1 MSDSK
6 NVAAKNLSDSR
17 KQALQALISSLT
29 PNDLSQEKR
38 LSEEQ
43 VDVLSE
49 RLNHIL
55 GNVEDGPEVRRNGK
69 GEILNEEGLPII
81 DVTEPLGDE
90 SHTFQS
96 PEAFLSEHD
105 PPPLSTMSER
115 DREQIRIRR
124 DRILDILEEEE
135 RRESERDL
143 ERECKRQLEEVAQMD
158 AESKA
163 AAREMQKKM
172 GKALLKNLAA
182 QREKEEEEGKKVQ
195 EATSTDPP
203 SQNRSA
209 TCKKKKSVS
218 FANVPEVDEEKPK
231 PPVAWGDVS
240 VAKLKSGVPKAR
252 LKSGTMNSQPMK
264 FEVVERIPGVEQKPV
279 QERDS
284 DDESNGDAQDYGSN
298 GDTEKGIVHPFDYG
312 YGSDEHTKHSD
323 DSDEDDFDF
332 SQASV
337 QREVALEY
345 IRLRERVGAGARQAM
360 TSHTHEPENEW
371 DHPKVPLEASL
382 ASKPSENGVSRF
394 KAERQASLVGSG
406 DTSVSLGASLLPEGR
421 SSTLQK
427 AVHTGKLVNGQLTS
441 GEGSDSELEE
451 GERENVK
458 RMIEAL
464 KQGVTIDDPP
474 MSAVATGDRTTSIGE
489 RNTLTT
495 LPTPQASETRLPYS
509 SSSKRPSRFKSERES
524 QGLPS
529 DCKTTAPNSIS
540 SPLSNRVLDHP
551 VSAKPWVTDSV
562 SARPTVDD
570 RPPSPPS
577 TAFKKLS
584 TAVSVPSV
592 SPTRRRPFTGPQVAP
607 DPAVLNNMIV
617 DSPSFPPPNSST
629 RTQPSPRPPPLVS
642 EVRESAGRATDHSDE
657 VTQRSGKVSRFKAE
671 RTQDPM

>member
-1 MSDSK
+1 MYGS
-6 NVAAKNLSDSR
+6 
-17 KQALQALISSLT
+17 ALQALISSLT
-29 PNDLSQEKR
+29 PNDSSQEKR
-38 LSEEQ
+38 LNEDQ
-43 VDVLSE
+43 VDALSE

-55 GNVEDGPEVRRNGK
+55 GNVEDGPEVRRNEK

-115 DREQIRIRR
+115 EREQLRIRR
-124 DRILDILEEEE
+124 DRTLDILEEEE

-143 ERECKRQLEEVAQMD
+143 ERERKRRMEEVVQMD

-182 QREKEEEEGKKVQ
+182 QREKDEEERKKMQ
-195 EATSTDPP
+195 ESTFAESP
-203 SQNRSA
+203 SQNGST

-252 LKSGTMNSQPMK
+252 LKSGIMNSQPMK

-284 DDESNGDAQDYGSN
+284 DDESNGDAQDYESD
-298 GDTEKGIVHPFDYG
+298 GDTENEIVHSLDYE

-332 SQASV
+332 SQAGV

-345 IRLRERVGAGARQAM
+345 IRLREKVGADERQAM
-360 TSHTHEPENEW
+360 TSHTHESENEW
-371 DHPKVPLEASL
+371 DHPFQKVPLEASL
-382 ASKPSENGVSRF
+382 ASKPSKNSVSRF
-394 KAERQASLVGSG
+394 KAERQASLVGSD

-427 AVHTGKLVNGQLTS
+427 AVRTGKLINGQLTG

-451 GERENVK
+451 EERENVK
-458 RMIEAL
+458 RVIEAL
-464 KQGVTIDDPP
+464 KQGVTIDDNL
-474 MSAVATGDRTTSIGE
+474 MSAVATDPRTIRVDE
-489 RNTLTT
+489 RNTPTT
-495 LPTPQASETRLPYS
+495 LPIPQASETRLPYS
-509 SSSKRPSRFKSERES
+509 SSIKRPSRFKSERES
-524 QGLPS
+524 S
-529 DCKTTAPNSIS
+529 DCKTIAPNSIS
-540 SPLSNRVLDHP
+540 SPLSNTVLERPAASVKSRVSD
-551 VSAKPWVTDSV
+551 SANG
-562 SARPTVDD
+562 RPTIDD
-570 RPPSPPS
+570 RPPPPQPPS
-577 TAFKKLS
+577 AAFKKPP
-584 TAVSVPSV
+584 TVVSVPSA
-592 SPTRRRPFTGPQVAP
+592 SPTARRPFTGPQVAP
-607 DPAVLNNMIV
+607 DPAVFNNMIV
-617 DSPSFPPPNSST
+617 DSPSFPPPNSSSST
-629 RTQPSPRPPPLVS
+629 RTQPSSRPLPLVS
-642 EVRESAGRATDHSDE
+642 EVRESARRATGHSDE

-671 RTQDPM
+671 RTQDLM

>member
-1 MSDSK
+1 MSDSS
-6 NVAAKNLSDSR
+6 NATAKILSDSR

-29 PNDLSQEKR
+29 PNDSSQAKR

-43 VDVLSE
+43 VEALSE

-55 GNVEDGPEVRRNGK
+55 GNVEDGPEVKRNEK
-69 GEILNEEGLPII
+69 GEVLNEEGLPVI
-81 DVTEPLGDE
+81 DITEPLGDE

-105 PPPLSTMSER
+105 PPPSSTMSER
-115 DREQIRIRR
+115 DREQFRIRR

-143 ERECKRQLEEVAQMD
+143 ERERKRRLEEVAQMD
-158 AESKA
+158 AGSKA

-172 GKALLKNLAA
+172 GKALLRNIAA
-182 QREKEEEEGKKVQ
+182 QREKEEEERKKVQ
-195 EATSTDPP
+195 EATSAEPL
-203 SQNRSA
+203 SQNGSA

-240 VAKLKSGVPKAR
+240 VAKLKSGVPRAR
-252 LKSGTMNSQPMK
+252 LNLRSMESQPMK
-264 FEVVERIPGVEQKPV
+264 FEVVERIPGVEQKLV

-284 DDESNGDAQDYGSN
+284 DDESNGETQDYGSD
-298 GDTEKGIVHPFDYG
+298 GDTEKRTVQSFDDE
-312 YGSDEHTKHSD
+312 YGSDEHMKHSD
-323 DSDEDDFDF
+323 DSDEDDFDL

-345 IRLRERVGAGARQAM
+345 IRLRERVGAEARQAM

-371 DHPKVPLEASL
+371 DHPFQKVPLEASL
-382 ASKPSENGVSRF
+382 ASKPSKNLSRF
-394 KAERQASLVGSG
+394 KAERQTSFVGSG
-406 DTSVSLGASLLPEGR
+406 DTSVSLGAALLPEGR
-421 SSTLQK
+421 STLQK
-427 AVHTGKLVNGQLTS
+427 TVRTGKLLNGQLTG

-474 MSAVATGDRTTSIGE
+474 MSAVATGNRTTRIDE
-489 RNTLTT
+489 RNTPTV
-495 LPTPQASETRLPYS
+495 LPTLQTSEARLPCS
-509 SSSKRPSRFKSERES
+509 SSTKRPSRFKSERES

-529 DCKTTAPNSIS
+529 DCKTTAPNCIS
-540 SPLSNRVLDHP
+540 SPPSNTVLDHP
-551 VSAKPWVTDSV
+551 VYAKSCVTDTV
-562 SARPTVDD
+562 SARSTVDHRPP
-570 RPPSPPS
+570 RPPSA
-577 TAFKKLS
+577 AFKKPP
-584 TAVSVPSV
+584 TAISVPSI
-592 SPTRRRPFTGPQVAP
+592 SPTRRRPFTRPQVAP

-629 RTQPSPRPPPLVS
+629 RTQPSSRPTPLVS
-642 EVRESAGRATDHSDE
+642 EVRESARRATDQSDE
-657 VTQRSGKVSRFKAE
+657 VTQKSGKVSRFKAE
-671 RTQDPM
+671 RTQGLM